1 MKKEWCIPKADAEF
15 VCRMEDILDVYESE
29 YDSKKPV
36 VCVDE
41 KPYQLLDNCI
51 KPIPIEKGQPEKVD
65 YEYKRNGTCNIFMI
79 SEPFNDFR
87 ETKVTE
93 TRKKED
99 FAKLLRD
106 LSDLYYPKADKI
118 KLVIDNLNTHKLSIL
133 YEFYTPEEARRLVQ
147 RFEVHY
153 TPVHG
158 SWLNIAEVEL
168 SVMSRQCTK
177 RRLPNNETL
186 KKELNTWTNERNNDG
201 IGVNWRFR
209 TKDARIKLKKLYPNK
224 LT

>member
-1 MKKEWCIPKADAEF
+1 
-15 VCRMEDILDVYESE
+15 MEDLLDLYETVYDPEN
-29 YDSKKPV
+29 PV

-41 KPYQLLDNCI
+41 KPYQLLDNKI
-51 KPIPIEKGQPEKVD
+51 EPIPMNPEKAGKLDKNCKKISNVRKED
-65 YEYKRNGTCNIFMI
+65 YEYKREGTCNIFMI

-99 FAKLLRD
+99 FAELLKNLAD
-106 LSDLYYPKADKI
+106 KYYPKAKTI
-118 KLVIDNLNTHKLSIL
+118 RLVMDNLNTHRLCIL
-133 YEFYTPEEARRLVQ
+133 YEFYPPEEARRLIQ

-153 TPVHG
+153 TPKHG
-158 SWLNIAEVEL
+158 SWLNIAEIEL

-177 RRLPNNETL
+177 RRISSMEIL
-186 KKELNTWTNERNNDG
+186 KKELWAWTKERNNDK
-201 IGVNWRFR
+201 IGVNWRFK
-209 TKDARIKLKKLYPNK
+209 TNDARIKLKKLYPTK

>member
-1 MKKEWCIPKADAEF
+1 
-15 VCRMEDILDVYESE
+15 MEDVLDLYETE
-29 YDSKKPV
+29 YDPAKPV

-41 KPYQLLDNCI
+41 KPYQLLDHKLEPVAI
-51 KPIPIEKGQPEKVD
+51 KKGQPEKID

-87 ETKVTE
+87 DTKVTE

-99 FAKLLRD
+99 FAQLLKD
-106 LSDLYYPKADKI
+106 LSDVHYPQAKI
-118 KLVIDNLNTHKLSIL
+118 IRLVMDNLNTHKLSIF
-133 YEFYTPEEARRLVQ
+133 YEFYPPEEARRLVQ

-153 TPVHG
+153 TPKHG
-158 SWLNIAEVEL
+158 SWLNIAEIEL

-177 RRLPNNETL
+177 RRLSSMKILKNEL
-186 KKELNTWTNERNNDG
+186 LAWTKERNNDKV
-201 IGVNWRFR
+201 GVNWRFK
-209 TKDARIKLKKLYPNK
+209 TKDARIKLKKLYPTK